1 MSRLTHDRIAQIVGD
16 IDDVK
21 LAEIIATGAN
31 LEELEE
37 AVSWA
42 SGITRVGEDL
52 ERPLAGVV
60 AKVYRI
66 LTVDEEYGDERE

>member
-21 LAEIIATGAN
+21 VAEIIATGAN

-37 AVSWA
+37 AVTWA

>member
-21 LAEIIATGAN
+21 VAEIIATGAN

>member
-21 LAEIIATGAN
+21 VAEIIASGAN

>member
-21 LAEIIATGAN
+21 VAEIIATGAN

-42 SGITRVGEDL
+42 SGITRIGEDL

>member
-1 MSRLTHDRIAQIVGD
+1 MSRLTHDRIAQIVSD

-21 LAEIIATGAN
+21 VAEIIASGAN